1 MKKKAYAYVLGA
13 LLSAALL
20 SACGGSG
27 SERGA
32 AATEAAETAAGAQTS
47 QTAVADGTL
56 RVAYAAD
63 YQTLDAQK
71 TTADYTVP
79 INVFDRLFE
88 IVPADGGSTE
98 IVNSLVE
105 DYTVSEDGL
114 TYDFTLKSGIVF
126 SDGTPLTADDVEYT
140 IVRALTMPESV
151 QTDIYSSI
159 EGAQALMDGTA
170 DTLSGLTVTDDT
182 HFTIK
187 LDHPYAGFLGQL
199 ATPCAVILSRS
210 ITEAAGDSFGQDPAV
225 TIGSGPYVVSEWN
238 RNQSL
243 ILEANPNYWG
253 EQPEATRIEILI
265 VPDVSTM
272 SMMFQNGEL
281 DVLDG
286 DELDSAVF
294 DSTYKTGQYDD
305 KLVSA
310 PRLSTTYMALN
321 ANIEPLNDVRVRKAI
336 QMAIDRESILN
347 TVYSGGG
354 NLLDGIFS
362 PGLIGYN
369 EDNQGWLQYDPE
381 GAKALLEEAGYGDGF
396 TLEISSDNSAASGT
410 LLVLQIIQQNLAEV
424 GITVEIMP
432 YDEASWLDLRRSG
445 EMPSFVATWTADYND
460 PDNFIYTFFGTEE
473 NTVQRSLNYAD
484 KDVIARVAAARSIVD
499 EDERLAEYAA
509 LEKKIVEEDAAW
521 VPLFSRTH
529 NYVMGDR
536 VASFTP
542 HWAGYSAFIF
552 STFELAE

>member
-1 MKKKAYAYVLGA
+1 ML
-13 LLSAALL
+13 
-20 SACGGSG
+20 
-27 SERGA
+27 GA
-32 AATEAAETAAGAQTS
+32 AALCVGMFGVAGCSNQVMAQREFVPMDQGMTGGYQDGQVTPMPQVSQSVPQQNVPQQPAAPVQQRPSVPQYVPMEKLSSSPVSEVPVQGSTGAVSTAKGGTTHVIKAGDIVSVDVGAYLNGYHGDNAATFAAG
-47 QTAVADGTL
+47 
-56 RVAYAAD
+56 
-63 YQTLDAQK
+63 K
-71 TTADYTVP
+71 
-79 INVFDRLFE
+79 
-88 IVPADGGSTE
+88 
-98 IVNSLVE
+98 
-105 DYTVSEDGL
+105 VS
-114 TYDFTLKSGIVF
+114 
-126 SDGTPLTADDVEYT
+126 
-140 IVRALTMPESV
+140 PE
-151 QTDIYSSI
+151 
-159 EGAQALMDGTA
+159 AQALMDGTA

-265 VPDVSTM
+265 VPDVSNM
-272 SMMFQNGEL
+272 SMMFKNGEL

-286 DELDSAVF
+286 DELDSAEF
-294 DSTYKTGQYDD
+294 DSTNKTGQYDD

-381 GAKALLEEAGYGDGF
+381 GAKALLEEAGYGGGF

>member
-1 MKKKAYAYVLGA
+1 MKKKAYLCVLGA
-13 LLSAALL
+13 LLSLALV
-20 SACGGSG
+20 ACGGSSDNSG
-27 SERGA
+27 S
-32 AATEAAETAAGAQTS
+32 AETSAAQTQAS
-47 QTAVADGTL
+47 AQSGAVEEGTL

-88 IVPADGGSTE
+88 IVPAEGGSTE

-114 TYDFTLKSGIVF
+114 TYDFTLKEGIVF
-126 SDGTPLTADDVEYT
+126 SDGTPLTADDVLYT
-140 IVRALTMPESV
+140 IERALTMPESV

-159 EGAQALMDGTA
+159 AGAQDLMDGAATS
-170 DTLSGLTVTDDT
+170 LSGLMVTDDT
-182 HFTIK
+182 HFTIT

-210 ITEAAGDSFGQDPAV
+210 ITEAAGDSFGQDAAV
-225 TIGSGPYVVSEWN
+225 TIGTGPYMVTEWN

-253 EQPEATRIEILI
+253 EQPEAKRVEILI

-286 DELDSAVF
+286 DELDAAVF
-294 DSTYKTGQYDD
+294 DSTYRTPQYED
-305 KLVSA
+305 KIVSA
-310 PRLSTTYMALN
+310 NRLSTTYMALN
-321 ANIEPLNDVRVRKAI
+321 ENVEPLNDVRVRKAI
-336 QMAIDRESILN
+336 QMAIDRQSILD

-354 NLLDGIFS
+354 NLVDGIFS
-362 PGLIGYN
+362 QGLIGFT
-369 EDNQGWLQYDPE
+369 EENQGWLQYDPD

-396 TLEISSDNSAASGT
+396 TMEISSDNSAASGT

-424 GITVEIMP
+424 GISVEIMP
-432 YDEASWLDLRRSG
+432 YDEASWLDLRSSG

-460 PDNFIYTFFGTEE
+460 PDNFIYTFFGTPE
-473 NTVQRSLNYAD
+473 NTVNRSLNYSD
-484 KDVIARVAAARSIVD
+484 QDIISRVAAARTIVD

-509 LEKKIVEEDAAW
+509 LEKKIIEEDAAW

-536 VASFTP
+536 VVSFTP

-552 STFELAE
+552 STFDLAE